1 MLAVVTQG
9 LWEAAAGDTAR
20 ARKLIARI
28 RRQSVG
34 EQKRQGSNPILIEAW
49 IAARAGRFAET
60 IRLLGPSARQ
70 GDDIG
75 SALSP
80 SNRVLKRWLVAEAY
94 ESLGRL
100 DSAAVYFVLAMSP
113 LGNPEAL
120 RDARMAYSYAHRRLV
135 LVYARMGRLEEAR
148 RHWEIFSATF
158 TRPDP
163 EMEPLVEE
171 ARAALMSAE
180 AMAKSARR

>member
-1 MLAVVTQG
+1 
-9 LWEAAAGDTAR
+9 
-20 ARKLIARI
+20 
-28 RRQSVG
+28 
-34 EQKRQGSNPILIEAW
+34 
-49 IAARAGRFAET
+49 
-60 IRLLGPSARQ
+60 
-70 GDDIG
+70 
-75 SALSP
+75 
-80 SNRVLKRWLVAEAY
+80 
-94 ESLGRL
+94 
-100 DSAAVYFVLAMSP
+100 
-113 LGNPEAL
+113 
-120 RDARMAYSYAHRRLV
+120 MAYSYAHRRLV